1 MDGRA
6 TSYTGV
12 GPDRQSPGLARAIAV
27 AVLAAALGGCSS
39 VGVPFGEGKG
49 GRLAGQKAQSQT
61 VRTAADAIDQVDP
74 SDWETIRR
82 SVAAASETTSHSLSW
97 RNPDTGSSGA
107 IAVLPAISK
116 AGSLC
121 RSFAATVND
130 IRGIHRYGGE
140 ACLRTDGRW
149 QLLAVTAD
157 DLVLS

>member
-12 GPDRQSPGLARAIAV
+12 GPNRQLPLMKVAIV
-27 AVLAAALGGCSS
+27 ALLAALGGCSS
-39 VGVPFGEGKG
+39 VGVPLGEGKS
-49 GRLAGQKAQSQT
+49 GRLANQRPPAEAVQ
-61 VRTAADAIDQVDP
+61 TAATVIDQVDP

-82 SVAAASETTSHSLSW
+82 TVAAASEAVSHTLTW
-97 RNPDTGSSGA
+97 RNPDTGSNGS
-107 IAVLPAISK
+107 IAVLPAITT

-149 QLLAVTAD
+149 QLHGVTAD

>member
-6 TSYTGV
+6 TSYIGV
-12 GPDRQSPGLARAIAV
+12 GGRRQSPAVPNILVIA
-27 AVLAAALGGCSS
+27 LIAAALGACSS
-39 VGVPFGEGKG
+39 VGVPFGEGKS
-49 GRLAGQKAQSQT
+49 GRLAAT
-61 VRTAADAIDQVDP
+61 RAAKVEAVAVVDQVDP

-82 SVAAASETTSHSLSW
+82 TVAAASETTSHSLTW
-97 RNPDTGSSGA
+97 RNPDTGSNGA
-107 IAVLPAISK
+107 IAVLPAITA

-130 IRGIHRYGGE
+130 VRGVHRYGGE

-149 QLLAVTAD
+149 QLHGITAD

>member
-12 GPDRQSPGLARAIAV
+12 GPKRQSPGLAKAVAIAL
-27 AVLAAALGGCSS
+27 LAAALGGCSS
-39 VGVPFGEGKG
+39 VGVPFGEGKS
-49 GRLAGQKAQSQT
+49 GRLAAQKPRAQT
-61 VRTAADAIDQVDP
+61 VQTAANVIDQVDP

-82 SVAAASETTSHSLSW
+82 TVAAASETASHSLTW
-97 RNPDTGSSGA
+97 RNPDTGSNGA

-157 DLVLS
+157 DSLIS

>member
-6 TSYTGV
+6 TSYIGV
-12 GPDRQSPGLARAIAV
+12 GGRRQSPVVPNILVIA
-27 AVLAAALGGCSS
+27 LIAAALGACSS
-39 VGVPFGEGKG
+39 VGVPFGEGKS
-49 GRLAGQKAQSQT
+49 GRLAAT
-61 VRTAADAIDQVDP
+61 RAAKVEAVAVVDQVDP

-82 SVAAASETTSHSLSW
+82 TVAGASETTSHSLTW
-97 RNPDTGSSGA
+97 RNPDTGSNGA
-107 IAVLPAISK
+107 IAVLPAITA

-130 IRGIHRYGGE
+130 VRGVHRYGGE

-149 QLLAVTAD
+149 QLHGITAD